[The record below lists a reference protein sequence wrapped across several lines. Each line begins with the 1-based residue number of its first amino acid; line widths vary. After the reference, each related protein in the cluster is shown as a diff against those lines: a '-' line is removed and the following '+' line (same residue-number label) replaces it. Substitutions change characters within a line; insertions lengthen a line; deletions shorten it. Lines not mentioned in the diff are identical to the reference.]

1 MIFSYPKG
9 DGEALP
15 LTVRVIAAE
24 EQLHQREE
32 ALRARAAKLSN
43 GFRDRLASPASL
55 LLAAGAGYLMA
66 EFTERRQAAPAAAP
80 PPPDAERRAGRGF
93 LGSLYRGALML
104 YDFARPMLSTY
115 VEEKLR
121 QHVHLGAAQH
131 PAEEPPDIRL
141 SS

>member
-24 EQLHQREE
+24 EQLHHREE
-32 ALRARAAKLSN
+32 ALRARASQLSN
-43 GFRDRLASPASL
+43 GFRDRLVSPSSL

-66 EFTERRQAAPAAAP
+66 EFTERRRASAPAVPQP
-80 PPPDAERRAGRGF
+80 PHAEKRAGRGV
-93 LGSLYRGALML
+93 LGSLYRAGLML